1 MFSKL
6 FDIFEENILKIKL
19 IIIENNWIIIITNTE
34 KNSVHIL
41 IETIICKVFK
51 WLIIERAV

>member
-6 FDIFEENILKIKL
+6 FDIFEANILKIKL
-19 IIIENNWIIIITNTE
+19 IIIANNWIIIITNTE

-41 IETIICKVFK
+41 IETTICKVFK